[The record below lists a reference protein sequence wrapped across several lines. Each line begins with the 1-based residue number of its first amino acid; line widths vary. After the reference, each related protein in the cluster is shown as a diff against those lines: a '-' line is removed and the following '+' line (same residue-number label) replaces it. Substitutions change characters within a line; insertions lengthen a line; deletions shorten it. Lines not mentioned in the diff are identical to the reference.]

1 MGTFFFT
8 PLFGRPL
15 VTERNKHR
23 WLDDWLLLYRLVVV
37 VCILVVHR
45 ALEGQHD
52 EMFSPKLCQLTAKG
66 ILSSSMVSLT
76 PRALAMSGYP
86 SLVSEIASLMA
97 DSDFMIIGCTCITIL
112 PLQTIKS
119 VAMQYIDL
127 SKQGCLF
134 KDVRLDQGLGVQH
147 QLFDSKVA
155 QLLVSSGA
163 VIHVGDQVMLTE

>member
-52 EMFSPKLCQLTAKG
+52 EMYSPKLCQLTAKG

-86 SLVSEIASLMA
+86 SLVSEIASL
-97 DSDFMIIGCTCITIL
+97 
-112 PLQTIKS
+112 
-119 VAMQYIDL
+119 
-127 SKQGCLF
+127 
-134 KDVRLDQGLGVQH
+134 
-147 QLFDSKVA
+147 VA
-155 QLLVSSGA
+155 Q
-163 VIHVGDQVMLTE
+163 